1 MRSRPNTATYEGWG
15 KIFCRYS
22 EIRLEWLV
30 WVLVFLATVD
40 YRFRLFQGMPSF
52 TVTEVGSYAAA
63 LLLVGVISL
72 GDTPWM
78 VVLRDLYSENRQVL
92 RYFAWV
98 MVACVVGVARSKEIV
113 PVVKDL
119 FPAFFLYVMIV
130 STIRTGDQIRRVLI
144 AFLAGV
150 GVNAVLGVFQVM
162 TNGYYIGKM
171 HEIALLKTDQYGNII
186 DHLAMG
192 FMAHS
197 NGFALIL
204 LPAILL
210 ITAAL
215 RFNYFRSRSMNGVLL
230 ILLLLTGFDLYN
242 TFSKGAMG
250 WTAIGVLL
258 LLVAPRIR
266 SRWRFPV
273 GVGALVLGI
282 GSFIAI
288 SIWLFF
294 HYSEAFGT
302 TLGRIELW
310 NAGVMALLSDPWVFL
325 FGSGFA
331 EIKEYSFSLFANP
344 LDHAHNGFLNQAI
357 NYGVPAM
364 VFFLIIVLSNL
375 RKLAHGVGREGRN
388 IIICFLFALHVAFFG
403 EYFFEPAQQGV
414 SLQAMT
420 FAMFAITTILLRG
433 EEEAPE

>member
-1 MRSRPNTATYEGWG
+1 MNTATYGPWG
-15 KIFCRYS
+15 KIFYKYS
-22 EIRLEWLV
+22 EIRLDWLV
-30 WVLVFLATVD
+30 WVLMFLATVD
-40 YRFRLFQGMPSF
+40 YRFRLLKGMPSF
-52 TVTEVGSYAAA
+52 TVTEVCSYAAA
-63 LLLVGVISL
+63 LLLIGVISL
-72 GDTPWM
+72 GDTPWT
-78 VVLRDLYSENRQVL
+78 VYTRDLYSENRQVL

-98 MVACVVGVARSKEIV
+98 LVACVVGVARSKDIV

-119 FPAFFLYVMIV
+119 FPAFVLYVLIV
-130 STIRTGDQIRRVLI
+130 STVRTSDQIRRVLI

-162 TNGYYIGKM
+162 TNGFYIGEM
-171 HEIALLKTDQYGNII
+171 HEITLLKTDQYGNIV

-197 NGFALIL
+197 NGLSLIL

-230 ILLLLTGFDLYN
+230 ILLFLTGFDLYN
-242 TFSKGAMG
+242 TYAKGAMG

-273 GVGALVLGI
+273 GVGVLILGG

-294 HYSEAFGT
+294 HYSETFGT

-331 EIKEYSFSLFANP
+331 EIKDYTFSLFAYP

-364 VFFLIIVLSNL
+364 ILFLIIVFSNM
-375 RKLAHGVGREGRN
+375 RNLARGGGEEGRN
-388 IIICFLFALHVAFFG
+388 PIIYFLFALHVAFFG

-414 SLQAMT
+414 SLQSMT

-433 EEEAPE
+433 EEETLE